1 MYKTLDVYKKE
12 LLGVGKRFRN
22 NDSDSFQKK
31 YSSTEFS
38 VNVNYGNAISNNSI
52 EKAQEKLVIL

>member
-52 EKAQEKLVIL
+52 EKAQE